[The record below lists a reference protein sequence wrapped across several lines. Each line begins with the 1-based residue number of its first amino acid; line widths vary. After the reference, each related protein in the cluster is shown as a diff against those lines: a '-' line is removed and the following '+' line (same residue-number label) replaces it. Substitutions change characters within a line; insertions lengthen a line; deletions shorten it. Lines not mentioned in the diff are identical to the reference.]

1 MATIKDVAQRAG
13 VSIATVSNYLNK
25 TKPVSRQ
32 ASSQIAKAIEE
43 LHYTQNLAAK
53 SLKTDTYRSI
63 GVILPNL
70 TDSYYLQIFQ
80 GIETAVNSA
89 GMHINLSFSYD
100 IPEVEAA
107 LAKQMLQK
115 RVNGLILVTCQP
127 DHWKFYYE
135 NFIKTGH
142 PLVLID
148 RKINSLDTNMICF
161 DSGSVI
167 GAVTEELLQMGYRNL
182 TLMAGPAHLSCEQNC
197 VQSFLRTFSSRT
209 DSTATVVHMGLDK
222 ESAFRNASKLLQ
234 KSPPDGIITTSE
246 LAAIGIVEAMHVLG
260 FSTTNI
266 PVITLGEEHWNKH
279 THTFASFS
287 VERPAIHI
295 GADAAEMM
303 IRKLRAPMT
312 QETEQKTL
320 YYNTADVQEQLH
332 QALSPHQGT
341 TVPVQKR
348 PLRILMLDVPATH
361 AICRLLK
368 NFENRTGIHAEVEL
382 KPHSELYKTITESHR
397 HAQDYDVYMYDLP
410 WLPLLA
416 SDGMLKEISDEM
428 KQLDRDAF
436 LPGSLEDFGKFGDG
450 FYGMPLMYAPQMLY
464 YRKDLFQDPVL
475 QERYEK
481 EYGTALCPPRTF
493 TEYNTVAKF
502 FTEQTDAIPYGISV
516 PAAYPEC
523 LAPELYMRL
532 RSYGSDVIDR
542 HGNVVIQNPNALKA
556 YVNLLRSVRYAKPN
570 YRQASDVSAVED
582 FLAGETAML
591 ISYPGFLPVGSDLRK
606 NNLIGSIEC
615 SYIPGRSPL
624 LGGWSLG
631 INSQSPASSD
641 AFAFLQWACTEQMS
655 NYFSMLGAY
664 SAVSSTYAN
673 DELVQLYPWRPLYQ
687 EVYPNAAPMLPSICK
702 ENNVIS
708 PNDVDDIVCKW
719 LYAMLDGNEDIE
731 QILSN
736 TQQELE
742 MLLESDSGV
751 D

>member
-1 MATIKDVAQRAG
+1 MKTIKDVAKRAG
-13 VSIATVSNYLNK
+13 VSVATVSNYLNK

-32 ASSQIAKAIEE
+32 SSAKIARAIDE
-43 LHYTQNLAAK
+43 LQYTQNLAAK
-53 SLKTDTYRSI
+53 SLKTNIYRSI

-80 GIETAVNSA
+80 GIETAINSA
-89 GMHINLSFSYD
+89 GMHLNLAFSYD

-107 LAKQMLQK
+107 LAQQMLQK
-115 RVNGLILVTCQP
+115 QVSGLILVTCQP
-127 DHWKFYYE
+127 KQWKFYYE
-135 NFIKTGH
+135 NFIKNNR

-148 RKINSLDTNMICF
+148 RRINSLDTNMISF
-161 DSGSVI
+161 DSSSAI
-167 GAVTEELLQMGYRNL
+167 AAITEELLGMGYREL
-182 TLMAGPAHLSCEQNC
+182 TLMAGPTHLSCEQNC
-197 VQSFLRTFSSRT
+197 VQSFLRTFSNRT
-209 DSTATVVHMGLDK
+209 DGTATVVHMGLDK
-222 ESAFRNASKLLQ
+222 ESAFRNTSKLLQ
-234 KSPPDGIITTSE
+234 KAPPEGIITTSE
-246 LAAIGIVEAMHVLG
+246 LAAVGIVEALHVLG
-260 FSTTNI
+260 CSTEDI

-287 VERPAIHI
+287 VPRPAIQI
-295 GADAAEMM
+295 GASAAGMM
-303 IRKLRAPMT
+303 IRKLHAPQT
-312 QETEQKTL
+312 QESEQFTL
-320 YYNTADVQEQLH
+320 TCNAADVREQLR
-332 QALSPHQGT
+332 QSLRPKLEQ
-341 TVPVQKR
+341 PVITKKQK
-348 PLRILMLDVPATH
+348 LRILMLDVPSTH

-368 NFENRTGIHAEVEL
+368 NFEKQTGIQAEATL
-382 KPHSELYKTITESHR
+382 KPHSDLYRAITESH
-397 HAQDYDVYMYDLP
+397 HSENGFDVYMYDLP

-416 SDGMLKEISDEM
+416 SDGMLKDISEDL
-428 KQLDRDAF
+428 KQLDPSSF
-436 LPGSLEDFGKFGDG
+436 LPGSLEDFGKFGSG
-450 FYGMPLMYAPQMLY
+450 FFGMPLMYAPQMLY
-464 YRKDLFQDPVL
+464 YRKDLFQDPIL
-475 QERYEK
+475 REQYEK

-516 PAAYPEC
+516 PAAYAEC

-532 RSYGSDVIDR
+532 RAYGSDVIDEN
-542 HGNVVIQNPNALKA
+542 GNAVLHNPNALKA

-570 YRQASDVSAVED
+570 YRHTNDVNAVED

-631 INSQSPASSD
+631 INSQSPASAE

-655 NYFSMLGAY
+655 NYFSMLGTY
-664 SAVSSTYAN
+664 SAVNSSYTN

-687 EVYPNAAPMLPSICK
+687 EVYPNAKTMLPSICK
-702 ENNVIS
+702 ENKVIS

-731 QILSN
+731 AILAG
-736 TQQELE
+736 TQEELTA
-742 MLLESDSGV
+742 LLEG
-751 D
+751 

>member
-32 ASSQIAKAIEE
+32 VSAQIAKAIDE

-107 LAKQMLQK
+107 MAKQMLQQ
-115 RVNGLILVTCQP
+115 RVNGLILITCQP
-127 DHWKFYYE
+127 DQWKFYYE
-135 NFIKTGH
+135 NFIKVGH

-148 RKINSLDTNMICF
+148 RKINSLDTNMIRF
-161 DSGSVI
+161 DSCGIIS
-167 GAVTEELLQMGYRNL
+167 AVTEELLNMGYQNL
-182 TLMAGPAHLSCEQNC
+182 TLMAGSERITCEKDC
-197 VQSFLRTFSSRT
+197 VHSFLQAYRNRTEG
-209 DSTATVVHMGLDK
+209 TATVMHMDMNK
-222 ESAFRNASKLLQ
+222 ESAFRKTTKLLR
-234 KSPPDGIITTSE
+234 KTLPDSIIATSE
-246 LAAIGIVEAMHVLG
+246 LTAIGIVEALQILG
-260 FSTTNI
+260 YSTKDI

-279 THTFASFS
+279 THTFSSFS
-287 VERPAIHI
+287 IQRPAIQM
-295 GADAAEMM
+295 GAEAAEMM
-303 IRKLRAPMT
+303 LRKLRSPMT

-320 YYNTADVQEQLH
+320 SCNISDILEQLR
-332 QALSPHQGT
+332 QTLSPQGEKAL
-341 TVPVQKR
+341 PVQKKT
-348 PLRILMLDVPATH
+348 LRILMLDVPATH

-368 NFENRTGIHAEVEL
+368 NFEDRTGIHAEVDL
-382 KPHSELYKTITESHR
+382 KPHSELYEVITQSP
-397 HAQDYDVYMYDLP
+397 QSYDVCMYDLP
-410 WLPLLA
+410 WLPRLA
-416 SDGMLKEISDEM
+416 ADGVLKEISEEM
-428 KQLDRDAF
+428 QCLDRNTF
-436 LPGSLEDFGKFGDG
+436 LPGSLEDFGKFGKG

-481 EYGTALCPPRTF
+481 EYGTTLCPPRTF

-502 FTEQTDAIPYGISV
+502 FTEQTDAIPYGISI
-516 PAAYPEC
+516 PAAYAEC

-532 RSYGSDVIDR
+532 RSYGSEVIDK

-570 YRQASDVSAVED
+570 YRQASDVTAVEE

-591 ISYPGFLPVGSDLRK
+591 ISYPGFLTEVSDLRK
-606 NNLIGSIEC
+606 NNLIGSIGC
-615 SYIPGRSPL
+615 TYIPGRSPL

-631 INSQSPASSD
+631 ISVQSQASTE

-687 EVYPNAAPMLPSICK
+687 DVYPNAAPMLPSIYK
-702 ENNVIS
+702 GNTVIS
-708 PNDVDDIVCKW
+708 PNDVDNIVCKW

-731 QILSN
+731 EILAG

-742 MLLESDSGV
+742 TLLDSSV